1 MSAKDKGNQRSNPKD
16 NDARK
21 PKSNKQ
27 AKAARKAKKAAKALK
42 R

>member
-1 MSAKDKGNQRSNPKD
+1 MARDKGNQKVTPGDQMAK
-16 NDARK
+16 K
-21 PKSNKQ
+21 PLSAKQ